1 MTASA
6 NDNCQP
12 MTNVVEVRARLA
24 GQLPSPD
31 AKPMNAF
38 LPRKTKL
45 ATHPSLP
52 ETLGQQA
59 DDLLEPTAH
68 PLVKGRVGRGRWE
81 DVLLSPVNDILGRPG
96 KGIRAQLVDA
106 GYAMVRAGER
116 APDAAVALV
125 EILHAGSLVI
135 DDIEDDSKTRR
146 GGKAIHRVHGTP
158 KAINA
163 GNFMYFLALR
173 LTQELDLDPASEL
186 RLHRMVIR
194 TMLDCHRGQALDL
207 GLRLGE
213 VPQAEV
219 PTVVAEASLLKT
231 AALTALATGLGA
243 LAAGGTDAQI
253 AAMTGF
259 GREVGVALQQL
270 DDLGN
275 LSGKGPPAKRYED
288 LRNGRLT
295 WPWAWAAEILHP
307 VDYQGFEAVARALT
321 GASLGL
327 RPNARALAAGLLQVA
342 GEHRRQFIL
351 DRLRG
356 MLGELAAT
364 ASGRG
369 GIEALGCLLNLL
381 QGSDGSHEA
390 R

>member
-1 MTASA
+1 MA
-6 NDNCQP
+6 D
-12 MTNVVEVRARLA
+12 VVEVGRRLA

-31 AKPMNAF
+31 DKALNAF
-38 LPRKTKL
+38 LPRGPRS
-45 ATHPSLP
+45 ATHTSLL
-52 ETLGQQA
+52 ETLGQQEA
-59 DDLLEPTAH
+59 DLLAPTAH
-68 PLVKGRVGRGRWE
+68 PSVKGPVSRGRWD
-81 DVLLSPVNDILGRPG
+81 DVLLSPINGILGRPG

-106 GYAMVRAGER
+106 GYAMVRAGRR

-173 LTQELDLDPASEL
+173 LIQDLNLDPASEL

-219 PTVVAEASLLKT
+219 PTVVAETSLLKT
-231 AALTALATGLGA
+231 AALTALAAGLGA

-253 AAMTGF
+253 AAMDDF

-275 LSGKGPPAKRYED
+275 LSGKGSPAKRYED

-295 WPWAWAAEILHP
+295 WPWAWAAEVLVP

-327 RPNARALAAGLLQVA
+327 HPNARALAAGLLQVA
-342 GEHRRQFIL
+342 GAHRRQFIL
-351 DRLRG
+351 QRLRD

-369 GIEALGCLLNLL
+369 DREGLRGLLNLL
-381 QGSDGSHEA
+381 EGSDGSHDT